1 MVVLVGFLPAVVS
14 AEELAL
20 SERLGRLMD
29 QQQLQNSQVL
39 RVLEEQEKRFG
50 VQQQSLAELRKLLED
65 QGALQKQFLED
76 QAGLQKQLLEKL
88 SAQQAPITIKA
99 APSNATM
106 GLASDFRVRIR
117 NVERLLVVSFAVTGL
132 NAIFLLVTL
141 HLLRRP
147 QPVANGAQPLPKK
160 EVTGSLSGSK
170 KKPEMKTLTFGRPQI
185 EVQTRQG
192 KLGLLNTGKITADHI
207 KLFMGTSPSNL
218 ARHQKMVTTIQA
230 GGRIELDLASYPIH
244 EFLYGNLEYKNPLNG
259 KLFKDQFILKAH
271 EQTGELMLAN
281 SVPRLEEIA

>member
-1 MVVLVGFLPAVVS
+1 MVMLVGFLPAVVT

-29 QQQLQNSQVL
+29 QQQLQNTQVL
-39 RVLEEQEKRFG
+39 RVLEEQDKRFG
-50 VQQQSLAELRKLLED
+50 AQQQTLSELRKLLED
-65 QGALQKQFLED
+65 QAN
-76 QAGLQKQLLEKL
+76 LQKQLLEKL

-147 QPVANGAQPLPKK
+147 QPVVNGAQAIPKK
-160 EVTGSLSGSK
+160 EVTSSLSSSK
-170 KKPEMKTLTFGRPQI
+170 KKSEMKTLTFGRPQI

-192 KLGLLNTGKITADHI
+192 KLLLLNTGKITADHI
-207 KLFMGTSPSNL
+207 KLFMGTSPASL
-218 ARHQKMVTTIQA
+218 ERHQKMVTTIQA

-271 EQTGELMLAN
+271 EQTGELMVAN